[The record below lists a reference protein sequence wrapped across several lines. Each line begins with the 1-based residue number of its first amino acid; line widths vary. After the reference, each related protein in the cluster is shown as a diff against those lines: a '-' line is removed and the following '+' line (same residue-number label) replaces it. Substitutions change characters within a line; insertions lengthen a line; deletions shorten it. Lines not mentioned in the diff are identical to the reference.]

1 MILGKKFINSNKKLK
16 KINYIIDKKR
26 PTTIKERFMVDGY
39 KLLQLDVLKNEEVSK
54 EIIKKIAYKSKKKI
68 NNFDCISDS
77 RHGMLSKGL
86 IEVSLIAK
94 KMKKNYCR
102 YSELVIGKEI

>member
-1 MILGKKFINSNKKLK
+1 MVKNLLTLIKNLK

-54 EIIKKIAYKSKKKI
+54 EIIKKITYKVKKLI
-68 NNFDCISDS
+68 N
-77 RHGMLSKGL
+77 L
-86 IEVSLIAK
+86 IVFYFLIVDTACYQK
-94 KMKKNYCR
+94 KLLKR
-102 YSELVIGKEI
+102 FL

>member
-1 MILGKKFINSNKKLK
+1 MITIIGDDYGKKFINSNKKLK

-54 EIIKKIAYKSKKKI
+54 EIIKKITYKVKKI
-68 NNFDCISDS
+68 NKFDCILFSDS
-77 RHGMLSKGL
+77 RHGMLSKV
-86 IEVSLIAK
+86 IEEVSLIAK
-94 KMKKNYCR
+94 K
-102 YSELVIGKEI
+102 